1 MHPSGTVAAGA
12 QPARHPAARAGD
24 RLRAR
29 GEGGSE
35 GGCAGRAQPGAGA
48 VSVAKAP
55 PRFGRFEILQLLGRG
70 GMAEVYKA
78 RIVEGTRAGQ
88 VIALKRLAPKL
99 AADPEAVDLFT
110 VEADVSRLLKHPN
123 IVEVLEAGVVG
134 EMYYLAMEFVDGR
147 DLGLVLARCR
157 ERKIHLPVPFAL
169 YIVRRVLDALAY
181 AHEARGPTGMH
192 LNILHCDVSPSNLFI
207 SRLGEI
213 KLGDFGIAKVRS
225 LGDGDQNGTL
235 WGKLAYLAPEQL
247 ERRPL
252 TTQVDLWGAA
262 TILYEALTNQRAI
275 QGADNDETQE
285 ALRSGRIAGVES
297 LRPDIPPGLGDVVHQ
312 ALQINPAARFHT
324 AQEFANALDPFHDE
338 ISGGA
343 LGIASVVRGLFRT

>member
-1 MHPSGTVAAGA
+1 MLDNGRL
-12 QPARHPAARAGD
+12 PARRAG
-24 RLRAR
+24 
-29 GEGGSE
+29 
-35 GGCAGRAQPGAGA
+35 GRPDS
-48 VSVAKAP
+48 VST
-55 PRFGRFEILQLLGRG
+55 PRFGKYEILQLLGRG

-78 RIVEGTRAGQ
+78 RAVEGPRKGQ
-88 VIALKRLAPKL
+88 LVALKRLTPRL
-99 AADPEAVDLFT
+99 ASDPEAVDLFCG
-110 VEADVSRLLKHPN
+110 EADVSAMLKHPN
-123 IVEVLEAGVVG
+123 IVEVFEAGVVG
-134 EMYYLAMEFVDGR
+134 EVYYLAMEYVDGR
-147 DLGLVLARCR
+147 DLALILARCR
-157 ERKIHLPVPFAL
+157 ERRIFLPVNFAVHIAKATL
-169 YIVRRVLDALAY
+169 EALAY
-181 AHEARGPTGMH
+181 AHEARGPTGLH
-192 LNILHCDVSPSNLFI
+192 LNIVHCDVSPSNLFI

-324 AQEFANALDPFHDE
+324 AQEFANALEPFHDE

>member
-1 MHPSGTVAAGA
+1 MLDNGRL
-12 QPARHPAARAGD
+12 PARRAG
-24 RLRAR
+24 
-29 GEGGSE
+29 
-35 GGCAGRAQPGAGA
+35 GRPDS
-48 VSVAKAP
+48 VST
-55 PRFGRFEILQLLGRG
+55 PRFGKYEILQLLGRG

-78 RIVEGTRAGQ
+78 RAVEGPRKGQ
-88 VIALKRLAPKL
+88 LVALKRLTPRL
-99 AADPEAVDLFT
+99 ASDPEAVDLFCG
-110 VEADVSRLLKHPN
+110 EADVSAMLKHPN
-123 IVEVLEAGVVG
+123 IVEVFEAGVVG
-134 EMYYLAMEFVDGR
+134 EVYYLAMEYVDGR
-147 DLGLVLARCR
+147 DLALILARCR
-157 ERKIHLPVPFAL
+157 ERRIFLPVNFAVHIAKATL
-169 YIVRRVLDALAY
+169 EALGY
-181 AHEARGPTGMH
+181 AHEARSPTGLH
-192 LNILHCDVSPSNLFI
+192 LNIVHCDVSPSNLFI

-285 ALRSGRIAGVES
+285 ALRAGRIAGVES

-312 ALQINPAARFHT
+312 ALQIDPTARFHT
-324 AQEFANALDPFHDE
+324 AQEFANALEPFHDE

-343 LGIASVVRGLFRT
+343 LGIASVVRGLFKT

>member
-1 MHPSGTVAAGA
+1 MLDNGRL
-12 QPARHPAARAGD
+12 PARRAG
-24 RLRAR
+24 
-29 GEGGSE
+29 
-35 GGCAGRAQPGAGA
+35 GRPDS
-48 VSVAKAP
+48 VST
-55 PRFGRFEILQLLGRG
+55 PRFGKYEILQLLGRG

-78 RIVEGTRAGQ
+78 RAVEGPRKGQ
-88 VIALKRLAPKL
+88 LVALKRLTPRL
-99 AADPEAVDLFT
+99 ASDPEAVDLFCG
-110 VEADVSRLLKHPN
+110 EADVSAMLKHPN
-123 IVEVLEAGVVG
+123 IVEVFEAGVVG
-134 EMYYLAMEFVDGR
+134 EVYYLAMEFVDGR
-147 DLGLVLARCR
+147 DLALILARCR
-157 ERKIHLPVPFAL
+157 ERRIFLPVNFAVH
-169 YIVRRVLDALAY
+169 IAKATLDALAY

-192 LNILHCDVSPSNLFI
+192 LNIVHCDVSPSNLFI

-285 ALRSGRIAGVES
+285 ALRAGRIAGVES

-312 ALQINPAARFHT
+312 ALQIDPTARFHT
-324 AQEFANALDPFHDE
+324 AQEFANALEPFHDE